1 MERFD
6 VAIIGGGVLGT
17 SFAYWLASRYDGTIA
32 VFERERNVA
41 RHTSA
46 RNTGVIHRPFY
57 LHPEERKVFARAS
70 QTSYSLWRAYAAER
84 GLPWQAVGTLKAAM
98 ENEEIKTLEKNAKWA
113 VQNGMDPSEVEVL
126 EGKDVAKIEPNVRCA
141 AALHAKTDTVVDYR
155 VLTEAVRQDAEALG
169 ARFLVNAPVATA
181 KADDYGVTLVSGGV
195 QPDMRASFVINC
207 AGGEA
212 VDIAHALGV
221 GVEYADLHFRGDYWV
236 VDDRIANLVQ
246 RNVYVVPRQS
256 DLPFLD
262 PHWIVRVDGSRE
274 IGPNAAPVPGSRD
287 YEGLFRHLREWPP
300 KVFEPPMT
308 NKVRLALSREFLGVV
323 VREMFSSLSRGE
335 MMRRVQRFIPKLREE
350 HLVARGVAGV
360 RSNVVNRQG
369 RMEKEALELEG
380 PHSFHILNYNS
391 PGATGAPAYTAYLV
405 DRLARRGAFDHLRP
419 NVKKAAWDWDTVAEA
434 MHLAS

>member
-6 VAIIGGGVLGT
+6 VAIVGGGILGT
-17 SFAYWLASRYDGTIA
+17 SFAYWLAARYDGTIA

-41 RHTSA
+41 RHTSR

-70 QTSYSLWRAYAAER
+70 QTSYGLWKAYAAER
-84 GLPWQAVGTLKAAM
+84 HLPWSAAGTLKVAM
-98 ENEEIKTLEKNAKWA
+98 EDGEVKTLEKNAKWA
-113 VQNGMDPSEVEVL
+113 ELNGMDPSEVEVL
-126 EGKDVAKIEPNVRCA
+126 DGKEVAKLEPNVRCA

-155 VLTEAVRQDAEALG
+155 RLTEAVRQDAEALG
-169 ARFLVNAPVATA
+169 AVFLTNAPIATA
-181 KADDYGVTLVSGGV
+181 RADAYGITLVSGGV
-195 QPDMRASFVINC
+195 QPDMRAAYVINC
-207 AGGEA
+207 AGGDA
-212 VDIAHALGV
+212 VDLAHALGV
-221 GVEYADLHFRGDYWV
+221 GLEYADLHFRGDYWV
-236 VDDRIANLVQ
+236 VDDRIANLVR

-274 IGPNAAPVPGSRD
+274 IGPNAAPVPGPRD
-287 YEGLFRHLREWPP
+287 YEGLFRHLRQWPP
-300 KVFEPPMT
+300 KVLEPPVV
-308 NKVRLALSREFLGVV
+308 NKMRLALSREFLGMA
-323 VREMFSSLSRGE
+323 VREMLSSLSRGE
-335 MMRRVQRFIPKLREE
+335 MLRRVQRFIPKLREN

-360 RSNVVNRQG
+360 RSNVVNPEG
-369 RMEKEALELEG
+369 RMENEALELEG

-419 NVKKAAWDWDTVAEA
+419 NVKKTAWNWSTVAEG